1 VPHTELSTDIYLKIR
16 ELNPS
21 LLIARLQAQV
31 AELEVNEAKASR
43 YPTVNLLGAYNFS
56 RVGTPSGQTQMS
68 LIHGPAVGIG
78 ASITL
83 FNGYNANRRI
93 KNAAIA
99 AQNVTLSQEEL
110 DLNLQSRAFQLVN
123 NLNQAIELILVE
135 EKSVMLAQ
143 RNAEAA
149 WEKYQLGAIS
159 DIELRESQNKL
170 LDAQTRLISAQMT
183 AQVAAIEI
191 KTLTGNLSSVIH

>member
-1 VPHTELSTDIYLKIR
+1 
-16 ELNPS
+16 
-21 LLIARLQAQV
+21 
-31 AELEVNEAKASR
+31 
-43 YPTVNLLGAYNFS
+43 
-56 RVGTPSGQTQMS
+56 MS
-68 LIHGPAVGIG
+68 LIHGPSVGIG

-191 KTLTGNLSSVIH
+191 KTLTGNLSSVIQ